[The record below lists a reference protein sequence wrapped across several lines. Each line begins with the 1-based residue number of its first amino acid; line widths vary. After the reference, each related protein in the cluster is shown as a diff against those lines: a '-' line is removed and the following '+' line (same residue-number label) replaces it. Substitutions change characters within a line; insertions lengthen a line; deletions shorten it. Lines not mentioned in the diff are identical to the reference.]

1 MNQALATAT
10 RDFIAAALVSS
21 TAGDEQAIQFEVAL
35 IEQGIMSKADI
46 IEEIYEAEAGDDR
59 VTVVLNGGEVIITIS
74 AIDGNT
80 IITE

>member
-21 TAGDEQAIQFEVAL
+21 TAGDEQAIAFEAVL
-35 IEQGIMSKADI
+35 IEQGVMSKNDI
-46 IEEIYEAEAGDDR
+46 IEEIYEVEQGDDR

-74 AIDGNT
+74 ATDGST

>member
-10 RDFIAAALVSS
+10 RDFIAAALVSP
-21 TAGDEQAIQFEVAL
+21 TAGDEQAITFEADL
-35 IEQGIMSKADI
+35 IEQGVMSKNDI
-46 IEEIYEAEAGDDR
+46 IEEIYEVEQGDDR

-74 AIDGNT
+74 SIDGST